1 LDLNPFTGHVPLM
14 AAGTLFVFAAV
25 LIAKTLRRK
34 PWWLRTHRI
43 AGVSGTVLIAAGAA
57 AAIALVTLSS
67 GEHLR
72 TPHAW
77 LGALTVAAAVVT
89 PVLGLL
95 QFRLREKAAAIRLLH
110 RGSGRIA
117 AASLLAS
124 LLLGLRLT
132 GRL

>member
-1 LDLNPFTGHVPLM
+1 MDLNPFTGHVSLM

-34 PWWLRTHRI
+34 PWWLRIHRI
-43 AGVSGTVLIAAGAA
+43 LGVSGTVLIFSGAA
-57 AAIALVTLSS
+57 AAITLVALSS

-72 TPHAW
+72 TPHTW
-77 LGALTVAAAVVT
+77 LGALTVVAAGVT

-95 QFRLREKAAAIRLLH
+95 QFRLRAKAATIRLLH
-110 RGSGRIA
+110 KGSGRITA
-117 AASLLAS
+117 ISLLAS

-132 GRL
+132 GYL